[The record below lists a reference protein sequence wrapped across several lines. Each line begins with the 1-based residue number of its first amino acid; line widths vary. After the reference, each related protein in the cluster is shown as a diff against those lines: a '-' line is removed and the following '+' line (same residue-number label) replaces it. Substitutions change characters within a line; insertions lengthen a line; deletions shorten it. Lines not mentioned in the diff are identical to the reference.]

1 MDYNSMSESQF
12 RSTTIKLLVALEKS
26 VKDSR
31 DFMTAEFRSNQAEI
45 KNQLIE
51 MQSKLEVRTIRV
63 NEERLREI
71 NDSLRRKNL
80 HIIGVPES
88 AERVRGPECIFEQ
101 IIAEN
106 FP

>member
-1 MDYNSMSESQF
+1 M
-12 RSTTIKLLVALEKS
+12 TT
-26 VKDSR
+26 
-31 DFMTAEFRSNQAEI
+31 EFRSNQAEI

-71 NDSLRRKNL
+71 NDSLRRKNI

-88 AERVRGPECIFEQ
+88 TERDRRPESIFE
-101 IIAEN
+101 
-106 FP
+106 